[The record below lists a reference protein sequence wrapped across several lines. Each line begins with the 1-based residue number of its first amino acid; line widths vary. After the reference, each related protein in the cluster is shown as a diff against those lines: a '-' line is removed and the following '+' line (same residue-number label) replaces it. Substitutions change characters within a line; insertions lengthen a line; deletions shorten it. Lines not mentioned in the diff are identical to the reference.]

1 MIKAIVQ
8 GRTIVETNFHACGE
22 IKEHE
27 HIPSEELEKLV
38 ASHYAEKSNTA
49 NNDQAK
55 FHGDDYSK
63 HGKPLKKLQAF
74 IASFNAGESNT
85 ANNNNIAVKLKEQQT
100 R

>member
-1 MIKAIVQ
+1 MSKAIVQ
-8 GRTIVETNFHACGE
+8 NRTIVETKFHACGE
-22 IKEHE
+22 NNV
-27 HIPSEELEKLV
+27 HIPSKELQELV

-55 FHGDDYSK
+55 FHGDDYSN

>member
-8 GRTIVETNFHACGE
+8 GRTIVETKFHACGE
-22 IKEHE
+22 NNV
-27 HIPSEELEKLV
+27 HIPSEKLREFV
-38 ASHYAEKSNTA
+38 ASHYAEEGNTA
-49 NNDQAK
+49 NNNQAK
-55 FHGDDYSK
+55 FHGDDHSK

-74 IASFNAGESNT
+74 IASFNAGKSNP

>member
-1 MIKAIVQ
+1 MIKAVVQ
-8 GRTIVETNFHACGE
+8 GKIIVPTEFHACGKINE
-22 IKEHE
+22 PE
-27 HIPSEELEKLV
+27 HIPSEELQELV

>member
-1 MIKAIVQ
+1 MSKAVVQ
-8 GRTIVETNFHACGE
+8 GKIIVPTKFHAYGKN
-22 IKEHE
+22 KEPE
-27 HIPSEELEKLV
+27 HIPSKELQELV
-38 ASHYAEKSNTA
+38 ASHYAEEGNTA
-49 NNDQAK
+49 NNNQAK

-74 IASFNAGESNT
+74 IASFIAGESNT